1 MLHVAHAVT
10 LLAVVNPA
18 LHPLEPHTSL
28 RQLQLERLLEITAFK
43 QIPEPVVLSTL
54 CNSTDRIDIWN

>member
-18 LHPLEPHTSL
+18 LHEHCPLEPHTPL
-28 RQLQLERLLEITAFK
+28 RQLQ
-43 QIPEPVVLSTL
+43 
-54 CNSTDRIDIWN
+54 